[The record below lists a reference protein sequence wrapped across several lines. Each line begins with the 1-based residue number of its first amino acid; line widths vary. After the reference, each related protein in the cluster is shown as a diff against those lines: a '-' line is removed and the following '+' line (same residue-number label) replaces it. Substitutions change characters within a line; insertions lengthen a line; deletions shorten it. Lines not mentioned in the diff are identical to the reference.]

1 MTGLNEEVKLQLKP
15 KRPREATHVKGV
27 IVGGGGTPDGGNGRS
42 GALEVMDLSCPGV
55 ASPFEDEC

>member
-15 KRPREATHVKGV
+15 KQPREATRVKGV
-27 IVGGGGTPDGGNGRS
+27 IVGGGTPDGGNGRS